1 MKQYLLIWAVGS
13 ILGVTKAVDMKF
25 TNKFDVCRLQVL
37 VLDPNLIPQFV
48 DIVIGDHL
56 YELQFRVEEN
66 VDSDNPVLMDM
77 DDEGFGDDEPYGADG
92 NGPVPQDKEGGT
104 RKKNDLAS
112 SSTSKIGGDGQN
124 GRQVL
129 EAVLQEQYVPADTVT
144 RSHRDQISCGV
155 VSRSPISRGSTS
167 NSLGTVSREMAVVL
181 TPKASMLVAV
191 PESLLGNAVSKRS
204 KRRANLSTGDS
215 IERATKLKAARNLD
229 KSFTEGTQHVA
240 PSCFLPSEKILSN
253 LRHIGFKFSDCSSDL
268 QKFVDFLS
276 NSVNSCALVPS
287 DTNVIDRAIAKEEK
301 EFYEEKELEKFM
313 LSSLCS
319 DILEEVM
326 DTTSEQFIRARTAVS
341 HKKKR
346 KGRKKSRSV
355 SK

>member
-1 MKQYLLIWAVGS
+1 
-13 ILGVTKAVDMKF
+13 
-25 TNKFDVCRLQVL
+25 
-37 VLDPNLIPQFV
+37 
-48 DIVIGDHL
+48 
-56 YELQFRVEEN
+56 
-66 VDSDNPVLMDM
+66 
-77 DDEGFGDDEPYGADG
+77 
-92 NGPVPQDKEGGT
+92 
-104 RKKNDLAS
+104 
-112 SSTSKIGGDGQN
+112 
-124 GRQVL
+124 
-129 EAVLQEQYVPADTVT
+129 
-144 RSHRDQISCGV
+144 
-155 VSRSPISRGSTS
+155 
-167 NSLGTVSREMAVVL
+167 VSRETTGVL
-181 TPKASMLVAV
+181 TPKASMLAAV

-215 IERATKLKAARNLD
+215 IEQTTKLKAARNLD
-229 KSFTEGTQHVA
+229 KSFTEDTQHVA

-253 LRHIGFKFSDCSSDL
+253 LRDIGFKFSDCSSDL

-276 NSVNSCALVPS
+276 NSVNSCALVSS

-301 EFYEEKELEKFM
+301 EFYEEKELEKLM

-346 KGRKKSRSV
+346 KGRKKSHSV

>member
-1 MKQYLLIWAVGS
+1 
-13 ILGVTKAVDMKF
+13 
-25 TNKFDVCRLQVL
+25 
-37 VLDPNLIPQFV
+37 
-48 DIVIGDHL
+48 
-56 YELQFRVEEN
+56 
-66 VDSDNPVLMDM
+66 
-77 DDEGFGDDEPYGADG
+77 
-92 NGPVPQDKEGGT
+92 
-104 RKKNDLAS
+104 
-112 SSTSKIGGDGQN
+112 
-124 GRQVL
+124 
-129 EAVLQEQYVPADTVT
+129 
-144 RSHRDQISCGV
+144 
-155 VSRSPISRGSTS
+155 
-167 NSLGTVSREMAVVL
+167 MAVVL
-181 TPKASMLVAV
+181 TPKASMLAAV

-204 KRRANLSTGDS
+204 KRANLSTGDS

-287 DTNVIDRAIAKEEK
+287 NTNVIDRAIAKEEK
-301 EFYEEKELEKFM
+301 EFYEEKELEKLM

-346 KGRKKSRSV
+346 KGRKKSRSI